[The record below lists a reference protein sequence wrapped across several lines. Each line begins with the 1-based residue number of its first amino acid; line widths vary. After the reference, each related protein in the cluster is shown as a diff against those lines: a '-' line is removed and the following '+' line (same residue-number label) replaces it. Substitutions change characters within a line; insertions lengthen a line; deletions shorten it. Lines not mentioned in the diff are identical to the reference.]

1 MSECIKPTN
10 NINNITIDDE
20 RIFEKRNNIKS
31 FEEGMKLYEVHSLT
45 YNIPDDRPF
54 IIRLNANSYAKI
66 TKILNRPNVE
76 NPPNDFNKI
85 YNIAMIKTASAF
97 MLDNIFKP
105 VSIYTQYDEIIMIF
119 DSAKIFNGDTQK
131 YISMICSKA
140 SVYFIREF
148 YNLFDSISQYYSSE
162 LIQKEMPVF
171 SGQLVFFPKG
181 NEYEIMNYIIWR
193 NSKIRSYVQDCVELF
208 ATADELSNKKKEAQV
223 ELYKT
228 VTGIEIEDDIPFYMT
243 QGVYIKKSIYNTCYI
258 PTNII
263 DSNKSVDVIYPNVH
277 IWSMKVK
284 YSDAILEQLL
294 AKYYVSEEWQ
304 NIAKDSTT
312 KVWYIYDQEEL
323 QSETIYFKDTPT
335 TSIKIEDDNVNVN
348 VTVNV
353 SDNENGVQKLS
364 VEEIDKIRRDLNNI
378 PLIYHTIPFWS
389 MHLVIMHLFSICTNQ
404 DVGNIIQMMIYYA
417 LSYATGMR
425 FISSHIKETKF
436 EMHHYIMVFWVVM
449 FGMITFTSIMTIFKS
464 SQLVQLVS
472 ILSVYYGYYFT
483 IMNGVLLYVYIK
495 NKINVFTSIIK
506 IKND

>member
-1 MSECIKPTN
+1 MSECINQN

-31 FEEGMKLYEVHSLT
+31 FEDGMKLYEDHSLI
-45 YNIPDDRPF
+45 YKIPDDRPY

-105 VSIYTQYDEIIMIF
+105 VSIYTQYDEIVMIF
-119 DSAKIFNGDTQK
+119 DSAKIFKGDTQT

-148 YNLFDSISQYYSSE
+148 NNLFNSISEYYSSE
-162 LIQKEMPVF
+162 LIDSEMPVF
-171 SGQLVFFPKG
+171 SGRLVFFPKG

-193 NSKIRSYVQDCVELF
+193 NSKIRCYVQDCVELI
-208 ATADELSNKKKEAQV
+208 ATSDELSHKKKEEQV
-223 ELYKT
+223 EIYKN

-263 DSNKSVDVIYPNVH
+263 DSDKSVEVIYPVIH

-294 AKYYVSEEWQ
+294 TKYYISEEWQ
-304 NIAKDSTT
+304 NIAKESTT
-312 KVWYIYDQEEL
+312 KIWYMYDQEEL
-323 QSETIYFKDTPT
+323 QRETIYFKNTSSTPIPIQVPLSMYDNNINTNINNNT
-335 TSIKIEDDNVNVN
+335 TISI
-348 VTVNV
+348 
-353 SDNENGVQKLS
+353 
-364 VEEIDKIRRDLNNI
+364 EELEKIRIDLNNI
-378 PLIYHTIPFWS
+378 PIIYHTIPFWS
-389 MHLVIMHLFSICTNQ
+389 MHLVIMHLFSIFSNQ
-404 DVGNIIQMMIYYA
+404 NVGNIIQMMIYYG
-417 LSYATGMR
+417 LSYSIGMR

-436 EMHHYIMVFWVVM
+436 DIHHYITVFWMAM
-449 FGMITFTSIMTIFKS
+449 FVLITFTSIMTIFKS
-464 SQLVQLVS
+464 SQLVQLIS

-483 IMNGVLLYVYIK
+483 IMNGVLLYIYIK
-495 NKINVFTSIIK
+495 DKINVFTSNIK
-506 IKND
+506 IKTD

>member
-1 MSECIKPTN
+1 MSECIKTNN

-31 FEEGMKLYEVHSLT
+31 FEEGMKLYEAHSLI
-45 YNIPDDRPF
+45 YKIPDDRPF

-85 YNIAMIKTASAF
+85 YNIAMIKTATAF

-105 VSIYTQYDEIIMIF
+105 VSIYTQYDEIVMIF
-119 DSAKIFNGDTQK
+119 DSAKIFKGDTQT

-148 YNLFDSISQYYSSE
+148 NNLFNSISQYYSSE
-162 LIQKEMPVF
+162 LIESEMPVF
-171 SGQLVFFPKG
+171 SGRLVFFPKG

-193 NSKIRSYVQDCVELF
+193 NSKIRCYVQDCVELI
-208 ATADELSNKKKEAQV
+208 ATSDELTNKKKEEQV
-223 ELYKT
+223 EIYKN

-258 PTNII
+258 PTNIA

-294 AKYYVSEEWQ
+294 AKYYISEEWQ

-312 KVWYIYDQEEL
+312 KIWYMYDQEEL
-323 QSETIYFKDTPT
+323 QHEAIYFKDTPT
-335 TSIKIEDDNVNVN
+335 TPIPIEDNNDIVV
-348 VTVNV
+348 
-353 SDNENGVQKLS
+353 VQKLS
-364 VEEIDKIRRDLNNI
+364 VDDLETIRRDLNNI
-378 PLIYHTIPFWS
+378 PIIYHTIPFWS
-389 MHLVIMHLFSICTNQ
+389 IHLIIMHLISIFTNQ
-404 DVGNIIQMMIYYA
+404 EVGNIIQMMIYYA
-417 LSYATGMR
+417 LSYSVGIR
-425 FISSHIKETKF
+425 FISSHMKETKF
-436 EMHHYIMVFWVVM
+436 DIHHYIMIFWITM
-449 FGMITFTSIMTIFKS
+449 FVLITFTSIMTIFKS
-464 SQLVQLVS
+464 SPLVQLVS

-483 IMNGVLLYVYIK
+483 IMNGVLLYIYIK
-495 NKINVFTSIIK
+495 NKINVFRSNIK

>member
-31 FEEGMKLYEVHSLT
+31 FEEGMKLYEAHSLT
-45 YNIPDDRPF
+45 YKIPDDRPF

-66 TKILNRPNVE
+66 TKILNRPNVT
-76 NPPNDFNKI
+76 NQPNDFNKI

-119 DSAKIFNGDTQK
+119 DSAKIFKGDTQK

-162 LIQKEMPVF
+162 FIQKEMPVF

-208 ATADELSNKKKEAQV
+208 ATADELSNKKKEDQV
-223 ELYKT
+223 EIYKK

-243 QGVYIKKSIYNTCYI
+243 HGVYIKKSIYNTCYI
-258 PTNII
+258 SNNITDI
-263 DSNKSVDVIYPNVH
+263 NKSVDVIYPNVH

-304 NIAKDSTT
+304 NIAKESTT
-312 KVWYIYDQEEL
+312 KIWYIYDQEEL
-323 QSETIYFKDTPT
+323 QRETIYFKDTPEI
-335 TSIKIEDDNVNVN
+335 SIPIEENDTDNS
-348 VTVNV
+348 NV
-353 SDNENGVQKLS
+353 SDVQKLTI
-364 VEEIDKIRRDLNNI
+364 EDLETIRRDLNNI
-378 PLIYHTIPFWS
+378 PIIYHTIPFWS
-389 MHLVIMHLFSICTNQ
+389 LHLLVMHLFSIFGNQ
-404 DVGNIIQMMIYYA
+404 NISNIIQMMIYYG
-417 LSYATGMR
+417 LSYSIGMR

-436 EMHHYIMVFWVVM
+436 VIHHYIMLFWIAM

-464 SQLVQLVS
+464 SQLVQLLS
-472 ILSVYYGYYFT
+472 IVSVYYGYYFT
-483 IMNGVLLYVYIK
+483 ILNGILLYIYIK
-495 NKINVFTSIIK
+495 TKINLFTSIIK